1 MQRKVNNMKIL
12 SRIHDYYNKLD
23 RKRLWIIWVANI
35 LWIVLLFSYICCLEL
50 YAASWEEKIPVLSP
64 LDCKSAV
71 LMEVETGRILYEQNA
86 DESLPPAS
94 VTKIMTLLLTMEA
107 IEKGTITLNQMLTA
121 SDHAAS
127 MGGTQVFLE
136 VGEQMSVEDLLKSV
150 IIASANDAAVVLAEA
165 IAGSEE
171 SFVSMMNNRASE
183 LGMNNTHFE
192 NTNGLDDTVTDH
204 VTSARDI
211 ALMSRELIRHEK
223 ILEYSSIWMDTVRNG
238 EFGLTNTNRLV
249 RFYKGATGLKTGS
262 TSKAKFCISATA
274 KRDGMHLIAVIMGS
288 PTRDIRNAEATKLLD
303 WGFANYS
310 LYKYEACS
318 LGEVKLLGASRST
331 IECKTEGASLLV
343 PKGTAEKITVEINV
357 PENVKAP
364 VEAGEQI
371 GNIVF
376 KLNGEAI
383 GEAKIVSSVSAN
395 PITFAELL
403 FIMFQKFILW

>member
-1 MQRKVNNMKIL
+1 MKVL
-12 SRIHDYYNKLD
+12 DFFSRFYNILD
-23 RKRLWIIWVANI
+23 RKKLWILWVANMLWIIM
-35 LWIVLLFSYICCLEL
+35 LFSYICCLDS
-50 YAASWEEKIPVLSP
+50 YAASWEENVPVLSP

-71 LMEVETGRILYEQNA
+71 LMEAETGRILYEQNA
-86 DESLPPAS
+86 DEALPPAS
-94 VTKIMTLLLTMEA
+94 VTKVMTLLLTMEA
-107 IEKGTITLNQMLTA
+107 IEKGTITLDQMLTT

-150 IIASANDAAVVLAEA
+150 IIASANDAAVVLAES

-192 NTNGLDDTVTDH
+192 NTNGLDDTALNH

-211 ALMSRELIRHEK
+211 AIMSRELIRHKK

-238 EFGLTNTNRLV
+238 EFGLTNTNRLI

-274 KRDGMHLIAVIMGS
+274 KRDGMHLIAVIMGAQ
-288 PTRDIRNAEATKLLD
+288 TRDIRNAEVTKLLD

-310 LYKYEACS
+310 LYKYDPCS
-318 LGEVKLLGASRST
+318 LGEVKLLGSNKNK
-331 IECKTEGASLLV
+331 IECITDGILLLV
-343 PKGTAEKITVEINV
+343 PKGMADKVKVEIDL
-357 PENVKAP
+357 PENVTAP
-364 VEAGEQI
+364 VYVDSEVGK
-371 GNIVF
+371 IVF
-376 KLNGEAI
+376 KLNDEQI
-383 GEAKIVSSVSAN
+383 GASEIVASDSAER
-395 PITFAELL
+395 ISLAELIY
-403 FIMFQKFILW
+403 IMFKKFILS

>member
-1 MQRKVNNMKIL
+1 MKVL
-12 SRIHDYYNKLD
+12 DFFSRFYNSLD
-23 RKRLWIIWVANI
+23 RKKLWILWVANMLWIIM
-35 LWIVLLFSYICCLEL
+35 LFSYICCLDS
-50 YAASWEEKIPVLSP
+50 YAASWEENIPVLSP

-71 LMEVETGRILYEQNA
+71 LMEAETGRILYEQNA
-86 DESLPPAS
+86 DEALPPAS
-94 VTKIMTLLLTMEA
+94 VTKVMTLLLTMEA
-107 IEKGTITLNQMLTA
+107 IEKGTITLDQMLTT

-150 IIASANDAAVVLAEA
+150 IIASANDAAVVLAES

-192 NTNGLDDTVTDH
+192 NTNGLDDTAVKH

-211 ALMSRELIRHEK
+211 AIMSRELIRHKK

-238 EFGLTNTNRLV
+238 EFGLTNTNRLI

-274 KRDGMHLIAVIMGS
+274 KRDGMHLIAVIMGAQ
-288 PTRDIRNAEATKLLD
+288 TRDVRNAEATKLLD

-310 LYKYEACS
+310 LYKYEPCS
-318 LGEVKLLGASRST
+318 LGEVKLSGSNRTT
-331 IECKTEGASLLV
+331 IECVTDGISLLV
-343 PKGTAEKITVEINV
+343 PKGSTAKITSEINL
-357 PENVKAP
+357 PECVKAP
-364 VEAGEQI
+364 LSAGEQI
-371 GNIVF
+371 GDVVL
-376 KLNGEAI
+376 KLDGEEI
-383 GEAKIVSSVSAN
+383 GRAKIISADEAKT
-395 PITFAELL
+395 ITFSELFL
-403 FIMFQKFILW
+403 IMLQKFILW